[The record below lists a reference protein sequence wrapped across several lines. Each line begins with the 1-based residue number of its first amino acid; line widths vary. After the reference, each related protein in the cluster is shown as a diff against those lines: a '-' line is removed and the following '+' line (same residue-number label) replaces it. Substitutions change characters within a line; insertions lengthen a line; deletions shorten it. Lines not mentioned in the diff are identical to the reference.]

1 MVKVDEAAVRPHRPR
16 DTHADAV
23 RGVAIAA
30 LVLSH
35 TLTIAAQ
42 TAQVVGLNDFVIS
55 WNMPLFFFVAGWV
68 MALQAPHTPLQ
79 TVGRRAR
86 TLLVPYLAWI
96 CVLLVIGYPWS
107 GNAGVGSWFQLLFAP
122 REMWFLYC
130 LFLASVLFAGVR
142 AVGRRPAV
150 VLVAVALL
158 ALAATAAS
166 QRVQDGLLTLGNL
179 GWLLPFLAAGYYG
192 CRFSQRPSRLS
203 TLAKIA
209 LAGLALALLTSA
221 VGADL
226 PRLSLLRIWPASVGG
241 SGVAAALVS
250 HTARYALAAA
260 GIATIWQLI
269 RLAPARV
276 TRAMSALGT
285 ATLGIYALNS
295 PLLTVL
301 RLSFPGWS
309 VAAGPA
315 LAVVVAVLVALAIL
329 GVEWLITL
337 VLGRTSLTRG
347 VLLGRWASAPRVAA
361 SGSPAGS
368 EEHLVV
374 QREDL

>member
-1 MVKVDEAAVRPHRPR
+1 MVKVDEAAVHPHRPR

-42 TAQVVGLNDFVIS
+42 TVQVAALNDFVIS

-68 MALQAPHTPLQ
+68 MALQTPRTPLQ

-96 CVLLVIGYPWS
+96 CVLLAIGYPWS
-107 GNAGVGSWFQLLFAP
+107 GNIGVGGWFQVLFVP
-122 REMWFLYC
+122 KEMWFLYC
-130 LFLASVLFAGVR
+130 LFLASALFTAVR

-150 VLVAVALL
+150 VLVAIVLL
-158 ALAATAAS
+158 ALVATVAS

-192 CRFSQRPSRLS
+192 CRSSQRPPRLS
-203 TLAKIA
+203 TLVKIA
-209 LAGLALALLTSA
+209 LAGLALALLSFA

-226 PRLSLLRIWPASVGG
+226 PRVSLLRIWPASVGG

-250 HTARYALAAA
+250 HAARYALAAA
-260 GIATIWQLI
+260 GIATVWQI
-269 RLAPARV
+269 TRLAPAQV

-315 LAVVVAVLVALAIL
+315 LVVVVAALVALAVL

-337 VLGRTSLTRG
+337 VLEHSALTRG
-347 VLLGRWASAPRVAA
+347 VLLGRWASARTAAA
-361 SGSPAGS
+361 SGPPASS

-374 QREDL
+374 Q